1 MEFDVHISDFA
12 AFQEKFEA
20 LGSSAIW
27 LRLGDSDITKAH
39 YCLDGMLTGTDT
51 HIRLPLPNKGK
62 TNASAYGLGDALID
76 ADGTYGWIAD
86 GNQYFWVTLEIHDA
100 SEKAAYESDP
110 YDTAAGAFVVSGL
123 SYGKYTTG
131 PEAPSYKRGDVN
143 NDGVVDEADLLAIRR
158 HISGEAPLT
167 DEAAFNAADVNDDGV
182 VDEQDYQGVEA
193 IISKQADLRE
203 ITVGS
208 YWENGYDLDVDF
220 TSDQLASLRDTWFR
234 GGFPEGTPWDVTGDW
249 RDLLQEAYELA
260 DSVYSG
266 NTERLEAFLNR
277 MEELNEADEGA
288 SVTLGVIGGSITQ
301 GEPGP
306 NSVEGRYDWR
316 YSEMVQ
322 AWLQKEYPNV
332 NVRLQNVA
340 LGGTSSDYGNFRLK
354 TQLLNFEPDL
364 VLVEYFCNDGTDA
377 WSRESYE
384 TLLRRLLDS
393 AGHPAVI
400 AIETT
405 WNDLTK
411 ADTDPEKFHSS
422 LPAHMATLERYG
434 VPLLSYRQA
443 VKTQIAEGEY
453 TWRTVDAYTTGADNE
468 KGWQSDNVHPS
479 RGGHELLANL
489 VVKKLADVR
498 NNKDENVSVDTTLPQ
513 PLYGN
518 RLEDADM
525 LRASHYYGQP
535 GYEAV
540 TTGTGWTTPT
550 LPTAKDNAFDRSG
563 QWRNDNAAGSIT
575 FEVTGGLVYLQFVF
589 GNVRWENNQ
598 YVYEG
603 GDAEIQITV
612 DGEILPLKIQGNDA
626 ALSATPAQL
635 AENGQLIGGNARLLL
650 LVEDEEIAHHTITVT
665 QLSAEGSLWLG
676 GLMYAHTGNAAERGV
691 LAPDTL
697 TALPEGTHEAGLVT
711 DNPARFYDHLVVAD
725 GNAISRAIKKA
736 DLDSYLAGGVTFAAT
751 YQGRLVYKEY
761 MGRQNFLPETG
772 DKAGCRQN
780 TFESDSIMEMASVSK
795 TVTAVLVMK
804 LINDGVLNPTT
815 GEPMSVHDPIK
826 DYFPEAA

>member
-1 MEFDVHISDFA
+1 
-12 AFQEKFEA
+12 
-20 LGSSAIW
+20 
-27 LRLGDSDITKAH
+27 
-39 YCLDGMLTGTDT
+39 
-51 HIRLPLPNKGK
+51 
-62 TNASAYGLGDALID
+62 
-76 ADGTYGWIAD
+76 
-86 GNQYFWVTLEIHDA
+86 
-100 SEKAAYESDP
+100 
-110 YDTAAGAFVVSGL
+110 
-123 SYGKYTTG
+123 
-131 PEAPSYKRGDVN
+131 
-143 NDGVVDEADLLAIRR
+143 
-158 HISGEAPLT
+158 
-167 DEAAFNAADVNDDGV
+167 
-182 VDEQDYQGVEA
+182 
-193 IISKQADLRE
+193 
-203 ITVGS
+203 
-208 YWENGYDLDVDF
+208 
-220 TSDQLASLRDTWFR
+220 
-234 GGFPEGTPWDVTGDW
+234 
-249 RDLLQEAYELA
+249 
-260 DSVYSG
+260 
-266 NTERLEAFLNR
+266 

-400 AIETT
+400 ALETT